1 MTENCIP
8 GDRRVLIH
16 HQSVTESDIV
26 TVSDRLAIGTSG
38 P

>member
-1 MTENCIP
+1 MTERCIL

-26 TVSDRLAIGTSG
+26 TVSDLAR
-38 P
+38 